1 MNVPCVHPEQ
11 TVGKCPGNETSVHP
25 GIEKQ
30 KEDVGQPPD
39 TKTKQTWPSF
49 SQ

>member
-1 MNVPCVHPEQ
+1 MFLVFVLNKQLE
-11 TVGKCPGNETSVHP
+11 NDETSMHP

-39 TKTKQTWPSF
+39 TKTKQTSPSF
-49 SQ
+49 SQL